1 VVIAAGEQDFDIAG
15 NFDPMVPDAE
25 ILAILCEA
33 LQALDIGEFVV
44 KVRLGV
50 SLAHVIRLLAERG
63 LTE

>member
-50 SLAHVIRLLAERG
+50 FFARTSFACWPSEG
-63 LTE
+63 